1 MSATLIQWINRLLP
15 YGLQNGWLS
24 WTKAPNTG
32 HGSHIPNGRH
42 TTSSVAAASAGA
54 THIKIFAI
62 NYISM
67 DKKRSTYILL
77 GNNGMLWYCNGG
89 GVLHLPK
96 QLTII
101 SHHLVR
107 IKAKREEN
115 RTNYILF
122 DQPSFMASRQQRTT
136 IQDVPDSD
144 SDGDSHAV
152 GLPNTGSRGALL
164 QEIGNASDPDEPTFE
179 APVAGASGSTPI
191 WAQHTVPQYR
201 NTADLEKYKRWT
213 SLYPIYFDA
222 KRPYGQGQRRLAR
235 EKSIW
240 WPQSRDIE
248 VAARVLG
255 IPTLHELRTGLAH
268 EATPSRLGKPR
279 SREGLMEGER
289 SSFES
294 KVQLEYKRLLEAI
307 ALQIQAHKPDQV
319 PTPETSA
326 PIKAPPKPT
335 QATKSPKHTQGPI
348 QRKSFKVPQ
357 APQPWPKLQDRVSP
371 YSPMI
376 DGGIYVDA
384 VSNALAA
391 EKKAE
396 TGPGAI
402 AGQAQGQAQAGAGA
416 GKGKKKVIRVR
427 G

>member
-1 MSATLIQWINRLLP
+1 
-15 YGLQNGWLS
+15 
-24 WTKAPNTG
+24 
-32 HGSHIPNGRH
+32 
-42 TTSSVAAASAGA
+42 
-54 THIKIFAI
+54 
-62 NYISM
+62 
-67 DKKRSTYILL
+67 
-77 GNNGMLWYCNGG
+77 
-89 GVLHLPK
+89 
-96 QLTII
+96 
-101 SHHLVR
+101 
-107 IKAKREEN
+107 
-115 RTNYILF
+115 
-122 DQPSFMASRQQRTT
+122 MASRQQRTT

-164 QEIGNASDPDEPTFE
+164 QEIGNASGKLFLLLISIVCLVSPRFACENPDEPTFE

-255 IPTLHELRTGLAH
+255 IPTLHEPMKRHPQDWENPGRVKVLWKENGQVLNQ
-268 EATPSRLGKPR
+268 K
-279 SREGLMEGER
+279 
-289 SSFES
+289 FNS
-294 KVQLEYKRLLEAI
+294 KKRLLEAI

>member
-1 MSATLIQWINRLLP
+1 MT
-15 YGLQNGWLS
+15 
-24 WTKAPNTG
+24 
-32 HGSHIPNGRH
+32 
-42 TTSSVAAASAGA
+42 
-54 THIKIFAI
+54 
-62 NYISM
+62 
-67 DKKRSTYILL
+67 
-77 GNNGMLWYCNGG
+77 
-89 GVLHLPK
+89 
-96 QLTII
+96 
-101 SHHLVR
+101 
-107 IKAKREEN
+107 
-115 RTNYILF
+115 
-122 DQPSFMASRQQRTT
+122 SRQRATV
-136 IQDVPDSD
+136 QDVPDSE
-144 SDGDSHAV
+144 SEGDRAV
-152 GLPNTGSRGALL
+152 GLPNTGNRGALL
-164 QEIGNASDPDEPTFE
+164 QEIGDASDPDEPTFDYE
-179 APVAGASGSTPI
+179 PPVASASGSVPFRP
-191 WAQHTVPQYR
+191 QHTPPQYR

-235 EKSIW
+235 EKSVW

-248 VAARVLG
+248 VAARLLG
-255 IPTLHELRTGLAH
+255 IPTLHEPMKRHPQDWENPGRVKVLWKENGQVLNQ
-268 EATPSRLGKPR
+268 K
-279 SREGLMEGER
+279 
-289 SSFES
+289 FNS
-294 KVQLEYKRLLEAI
+294 KKRLLEAI
-307 ALQIQAHKPDQV
+307 ALQIQIHKPDQV
-319 PTPETSA
+319 PTPETST

-335 QATKSPKHTQGPI
+335 QAAAKPSKHTPGPI

-396 TGPGAI
+396 SAGAI